1 MSKPDVLVIDD
12 DESITSTVSNY
23 LASKGYSVT
32 VANDSE
38 DALELLS
45 TRRFAIVL
53 SDIYIDRLTGLDILR
68 HAQQHAPDTP
78 VILMTARGSIRTT
91 VEAEMGGAFDYLA
104 KPFDLKDLLA
114 VIQRAECSL
123 QGQPDSE
130 PQEDLEQFGGMI
142 GFSGPMVEV
151 YKRIARS
158 ARSDDT
164 VLILGD
170 SGVGK
175 ELVARAIHDHS
186 ARSNK
191 PFVAVDSGAV
201 SGSLFESEVFGALRG
216 SFTGADRDRPGIVE
230 TARGGTLFFDE
241 VGEVPLEFQAKLLRF
256 LQEKEYR
263 PVGAGAARKADVRVI
278 SATNR
283 NLHEM
288 VQEGKFR
295 EDLLYRLNVLRI
307 EVPPLR
313 ERRSDIPF
321 LVKRILAEV
330 CESSGKNV
338 WFDAAAEQALLQH
351 DWPGNVRQLQNVIR
365 GLVTMEPAGALSKQ
379 ALERQLVEAGRQAPE
394 EEEPVELD
402 AVERQQILR
411 VLDQA
416 GGNKTR
422 AAEMLGIQRR
432 TLYKKL
438 ARIERDRSPE
448 PAGDDRS
455 S

>member
-1 MSKPDVLVIDD
+1 MSKSDVLVIDD

-45 TRRFAIVL
+45 ARRFAIVL

-68 HAQQHAPDTP
+68 HAQQQAAGTP
-78 VILMTARGSIRTT
+78 VILMTARGSVRTT
-91 VEAEMGGAFDYLA
+91 VEAETGGAFDYLA

-114 VIQRAECSL
+114 VIQRAELSR
-123 QGQPDSE
+123 QAQPE
-130 PQEDLEQFGGMI
+130 PEAEEDLEQFGGMI

-164 VLILGD
+164 VLILGE

-175 ELVARAIHDHS
+175 ELVAKAIHDHS

-201 SGSLFESEVFGALRG
+201 SGTLFESEVFGALRG
-216 SFTGADRDRPGIVE
+216 SFTGADRDRPGIIE

-263 PVGAGAARKADVRVI
+263 PIGAGAPRKADVRVI
-278 SATNR
+278 AATNR
-283 NLHEM
+283 NLRQM

-295 EDLLYRLNVLRI
+295 EDLLYRLNVLLI

-321 LVKRILAEV
+321 LVKRILSEV
-330 CESSGKNV
+330 CESSGKSV
-338 WFDAAAEQALLQH
+338 WFDAAADQALLQH
-351 DWPGNVRQLQNVIR
+351 DWPGNVRQLRNVIR
-365 GLVTMEPAGALSKQ
+365 RLVTMEPPGSLSKQ
-379 ALERQLVEAGRQAPE
+379 ALERQLEDGGRKAPE
-394 EEEPVELD
+394 EDEPVELD

-438 ARIERDRSPE
+438 ARIERDRGFE
-448 PAGDDRS
+448 TAADDRR
-455 S
+455 